1 MISLRQLLEKEQQQF
16 QQELVSKEE
25 TTDERIERMKARVAE
40 LKESREIKRKAFAQE
55 KLLERWRNEC
65 DELRL
70 IDWQTSEKALT
81 DARKMQLQEQAEIK
95 KELAL
100 ENQKYH
106 ELWERDRLKKVEREK
121 QDMLA
126 QQKLNAEMVAMLDD
140 QMKLIRQHEL
150 EEARLRQEEGVLLVY
165 YHPALSFF
173 YHFEYFLA
181 TTKRTP
187 NPPRKT

>member
-1 MISLRQLLEKEQQQF
+1 MISLRQLLEKEKQQF

-140 QMKLIRQHEL
+140 QMKLIRQHEF

-165 YHPALSFF
+165 YHPALHSFTILNIF
-173 YHFEYFLA
+173 
-181 TTKRTP
+181 
-187 NPPRKT
+187 